1 MLKETVTIKN
11 LEGLH
16 ARPASEFARIAS
28 SAGHSVLISKSN
40 GPRVRG
46 DSILSLL
53 SLGVKQGEKLTIEVT
68 GPDEVSLIQSLITV
82 VSGQNNR

>member
-1 MLKETVTIKN
+1 VLKETVTIRT

-16 ARPASEFARIAS
+16 ARPASEFARIAAT
-28 SAGHSVLISKSN
+28 AGHSVLISKSN
-40 GPRVRG
+40 GTKVRG

>member
-1 MLKETVTIKN
+1 MLKETVTIKA

-16 ARPASEFARIAS
+16 ARPASEFARISAT
-28 SAGHSVLISKSN
+28 AGHSVLISKSN
-40 GPRVRG
+40 GPKVRG

-68 GPDEVSLIQSLITV
+68 GPDEVSLIHSLITV

>member
-1 MLKETVTIKN
+1 MVRETITIKTA
-11 LEGLH
+11 EGLH
-16 ARPASEFARIAS
+16 ARPAAEFVRIA
-28 SAGHSVLISKSN
+28 AAADHSVLISKSN

-68 GPDEVSLIQSLITV
+68 GPDEDSLLQSLISV
-82 VSGQNNR
+82 VSGANNR